1 MYESNITKSWM
12 ITAAAPAAGV
22 TTRSPAPVTHY
33 IYIYIMSIHR
43 MLYSLHS
50 SYLPVNNIHSTVNIT
65 NRIFLLGLS
74 NNIVNTINM
83 NL

>member
-1 MYESNITKSWM
+1 M

-22 TTRSPAPVTHY
+22 TIRSPVTHY
-33 IYIYIMSIHR
+33 IDIMRIHR
-43 MLYSLHS
+43 MLYLHY
-50 SYLPVNNIHSTVNIT
+50 SYIPVNIHSTVNNST
-65 NRIFLLGLS
+65 TNNRIFQLIRS